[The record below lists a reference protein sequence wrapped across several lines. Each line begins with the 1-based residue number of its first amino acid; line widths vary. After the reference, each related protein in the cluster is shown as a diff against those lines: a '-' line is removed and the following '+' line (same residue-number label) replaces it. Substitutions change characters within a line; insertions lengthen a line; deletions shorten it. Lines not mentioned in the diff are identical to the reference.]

1 MDTGSL
7 AAASRQLGRA
17 PATLSVQIGALEE
30 ALGARLFDRQAG
42 GLVPTAAGRQF
53 ERTARPLLAEL
64 EAALHRI
71 AAGVAEP
78 AAVLAIGLRLAAP
91 GSPAREAIAA
101 VATELA
107 TRMPRLRLHAFALPA
122 GAAAA
127 QAGFTLDAC
136 ERPGALIEHW
146 ILAGPA
152 EGAERVGLP
161 ELPPALAQGAAAQ
174 AAALGLLPVP
184 LGAPPDRLDEAPRP
198 WRQPVLLP
206 SLLLPGWLRDGKT
219 ALRLL
224 PPLPDGPGWQLLGSA
239 DAADAREAAL
249 EPLLIRVLADHIGA
263 AVLKPPVQVA
273 WPMAIEREHLDCF
286 DAAWRHAGLTRAARE
301 LGIAQPAA
309 TLRLRHL
316 EAALGQRL
324 FQRHPHGLTPT
335 MFGNALAPSA
345 AAFLQDLGRLGPS
358 LTRPRGQL
366 RAGCVPALDE
376 MSLLAEV
383 VARSAADW
391 NQRFPDRRLHLV
403 EGLSDEL
410 RRMVLNSSID
420 CAFVDNDAVQPGL
433 VVRPITREPLVAVTA
448 AGSGLLPMGPVPLG
462 LLARLRL
469 ALPARHHGLRWIVD
483 RGAARAGL
491 EVAPDAE
498 IDSLAATIRLVRAG
512 GWATL
517 LPLGALRGAVQLGA
531 LQINAISD
539 PPLERQ
545 ICVVRRHG
553 EALANEA
560 LALVDLFSAHVAR
573 GLADM
578 EAPSP
583 DPAAG

>member
-1 MDTGSL
+1 MQV
-7 AAASRQLGRA
+7 A
-17 PATLSVQIGALEE
+17 ALEDL
-30 ALGARLFDRQAG
+30 LGSRLFDRQPG

-53 ERTARPLLAEL
+53 EATARPLFAEL
-64 EAALHRI
+64 QAALRRI
-71 AAGVAEP
+71 AAGVQQP

-91 GSPAREAIAA
+91 GSPAREAVAA
-101 VATELA
+101 VAAELGGHL
-107 TRMPRLRLHAFALPA
+107 PPIRLHALTLPG
-122 GAAAA
+122 GAAAV

-136 ERPGALIEHW
+136 ERSATLTEHW
-146 ILAGPA
+146 ILAGAA
-152 EGAERVGLP
+152 EGAEQVGLP
-161 ELPPALAQGAAAQ
+161 QLPPAFAAGAAAQ
-174 AAALGLLPVP
+174 AAALGLTVVP
-184 LGAPPDRLDEAPRP
+184 LGWPPDRLDEAPRP
-198 WRQPVLLP
+198 SRLPILLP

-219 ALRLL
+219 ALCRLL
-224 PPLPDGPGWQLLGSA
+224 PLPAGPGWQLLGSA
-239 DAADAREAAL
+239 DMADAEAAL
-249 EPLLIRVLADHIGA
+249 QPMLIRAFARRIGIA
-263 AVLKPPVQVA
+263 ALRPPA
-273 WPMAIEREHLDCF
+273 EEPWPIAIEREQLDCF

-309 TLRLRHL
+309 TLRLRRL

-335 MFGNALAPSA
+335 PLGNALAPSA

-358 LTRPRGQL
+358 LTRSRGQL

-383 VARSAADW
+383 LARSAADW
-391 NQRFPDRRLHLV
+391 NQRFPERRLHLI

-410 RRMVLNSSID
+410 RRMVLNASID
-420 CAFVDNDAVQPGL
+420 CAFVDNDATQPGL

-448 AGSGLLPMGPVPLG
+448 AGSGLLPPGPVPLG

-469 ALPARHHGLRWIVD
+469 ALPAPHHGLRWIVD
-483 RGAARAGL
+483 QGAARAGL

-498 IDSLAATIRLVRAG
+498 IDSLAATIRLVRGG

-539 PPLERQ
+539 PPLERR

-553 EALANEA
+553 EALTSEA
-560 LALVDLFSAHVAR
+560 LALVDLFSAHVTH
-573 GLADM
+573 GLLDVA
-578 EAPSP
+578 AASVP
-583 DPAAG
+583 DRAAS